1 MGEVRS
7 KTVLRLYRRLLEI
20 SNEFDKSPLL
30 KSLYTKPAFSSE
42 EHPKADIFFS
52 SIFPSNKQVYM
63 EHKLVCWMGKYW
75 RKKCQ
80 LLDVLH
86 WKKQVLCIDFSIM
99 VIYQTHSISLT
110 IFCTISKLFYSELLP
125 FFNFSRSC
133 RVDIIFFFE
142 QAPVPRSLSISFGLN
157 NL

>member
-52 SIFPSNKQVYM
+52 SIFPSNKQVYVPY
-63 EHKLVCWMGKYW
+63 ELNENN
-75 RKKCQ
+75 Q
-80 LLDVLH
+80 
-86 WKKQVLCIDFSIM
+86 ITPIN
-99 VIYQTHSISLT
+99 IS
-110 IFCTISKLFYSELLP
+110 FVNSSKV
-125 FFNFSRSC
+125 FF
-133 RVDIIFFFE
+133 
-142 QAPVPRSLSISFGLN
+142 RSLV
-157 NL
+157 